1 MENPHS
7 FEQRAASRWSCV
19 HHRQVCPTKKKSA
32 KCSRRAIRNK
42 ETWHAL
48 VRVGDGLAAW
58 GGRIRTSAFRIRS
71 AGVGHR
77 L

>member
-32 KCSRRAIRNK
+32 KCSRSAIRK
-42 ETWHAL
+42 PAPASSPAL
-48 VRVGDGLAAW
+48 V
-58 GGRIRTSAFRIRS
+58 
-71 AGVGHR
+71 
-77 L
+77 